1 MDEDVER
8 MGRICHG
15 PGCQVVGQYSPPDLM
30 QSTESLTGPWQDF
43 AADLMGS
50 LATSE
55 SLLERG
61 SRLLR
66 SVLRGGY
73 DAINNH
79 ITLREIFTRF
89 GNPYL
94 LATDNGPQF
103 RGVVS

>member
-79 ITLREIFTRF
+79 IQDHHGVKRNFYTVWK
-89 GNPYL
+89 PL
-94 LATDNGPQF
+94 LAGD
-103 RGVVS
+103 R